1 LSPLKDGAILD
12 INKDGLPDILLAG
25 NYYDNNIEMGR
36 YDADF
41 GTLLV
46 NKGKNKFEPQLL
58 KGSEIKGQVR
68 HISPLQV
75 RGGQAFILAKNSDS
89 TEVIQLRNH

>member
-1 LSPLKDGAILD
+1 LKDGVVLD
-12 INKDGLPDILLAG
+12 ANKDGLPDLLLAG

-41 GTLLV
+41 GTLLI
-46 NKGKNKFEPQLL
+46 NKGKGNFEQQEL
-58 KGSEIKGQVR
+58 KENEIKGQVR

-75 RGGQAFILAKNSDS
+75 QGRLSYILAKNSDS
-89 TEVIQLRNH
+89 LEVIQFGDH